1 MAEKKILIIED
12 VRAAQFLYEQAL
24 LSDNEDYIVKGV
36 DRGKEGLRE
45 LKRDSYDLVILD
57 INLPDI
63 RGEEVL
69 EKLRL
74 DFPNLPVL
82 VLTAFAHREVIYKVA
97 KAGINDYLIK
107 PVDLKI
113 LRKRTRE
120 ILGGN
125 RGIILKDKRSVGSV
139 GRVIV
144 EKKEEI
150 VEFDKKYVWKK
161 EHTCPVCTKEF
172 ESYNYKSKSQALVE
186 KESDFH
192 EIYEKFDPII
202 YDIIVC
208 PQCYYANT
216 SSKFGDI
223 KIQWIKNLQEE
234 NRISDYDFTID
245 RTLASG
251 VESLKLAIST
261 LEQIG
266 SENTAQFGNLYMKI
280 AWLYRNV
287 KDEENEMVN
296 LKKALEYYEK
306 KYLNADKLGGNLT
319 ENGLAYLIAE
329 LYRRIG
335 DLVKAQNYFN
345 LVISN
350 KEAKKEKYIYGLA
363 KRQYLQM
370 KEDRGKNENNS

>member
-24 LSDNEDYIVKGV
+24 LTDNKDYSIKGV

-69 EKLRL
+69 EKLRV

-125 RGIILKDKRSVGSV
+125 RGIILKDKVN
-139 GRVIV
+139 V
-144 EKKEEI
+144 EKVVVEEE
-150 VEFDKKYVWKK
+150 VEVEEFDKKYIWKK

-172 ESYNYKSKSQALVE
+172 ESYNYKTKSQALIE

-192 EIYEKFDPII
+192 EVYENFDPII
-202 YDIIVC
+202 YDIVVC
-208 PQCYYANT
+208 PQCHYANT
-216 SSKFGDI
+216 LSKFGDI
-223 KIQWIKNLQEE
+223 KIQWIKALQGDK
-234 NRISDYDFTID
+234 RLSDYDFSID

-251 VESLKLAIST
+251 IESVKLAIET

-266 SENTAQFGNLYMKI
+266 SKNAAQFGNLYMKI

-287 KDEENEMVN
+287 KDDENEIIN

-306 KYLNADKLGGNLT
+306 KYLTDDKLSGNLT

-329 LYRRIG
+329 LYRRTG

-370 KEDRGKNENNS
+370 KEDRDKNENNS

>member
-125 RGIILKDKRSVGSV
+125 RGIIMKDKRSV